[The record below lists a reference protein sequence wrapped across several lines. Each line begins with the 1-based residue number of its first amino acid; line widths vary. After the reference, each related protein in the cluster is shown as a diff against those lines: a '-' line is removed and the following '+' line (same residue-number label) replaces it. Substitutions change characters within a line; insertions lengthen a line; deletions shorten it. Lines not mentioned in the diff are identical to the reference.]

1 LNTELEILKV
11 YSEIHLQTNRLSL
24 FFTVKQ
30 QELILLQMKYQFEND
45 LGILNYLSGTN
56 EKSAIVLTQPE
67 MELKPLIALGS
78 SIYNQQFEIDSLS
91 IQNQKENIANNYK
104 PSVLLFADAGYNST
118 LIGQS
123 YKNFGNS
130 VGFNSIPM
138 MEIKGNCKPQK

>member
-1 LNTELEILKV
+1 
-11 YSEIHLQTNRLSL
+11 
-24 FFTVKQ
+24 
-30 QELILLQMKYQFEND
+30 
-45 LGILNYLSGTN
+45 
-56 EKSAIVLTQPE
+56 
-67 MELKPLIALGS
+67 MELKPLAAGS

-130 VGFNSIPM
+130 VGFNLSIP
-138 MEIKGNCKPQK
+138 IYDGNQRQLQTTKKMN

>member
-1 LNTELEILKV
+1 LNTELEIQKV
-11 YSEIHLQTNRLSL
+11 YSEIHLQTNRLFL

-78 SIYNQQFEIDSLS
+78 STTI
-91 IQNQKENIANNYK
+91 
-104 PSVLLFADAGYNST
+104 
-118 LIGQS
+118 
-123 YKNFGNS
+123 
-130 VGFNSIPM
+130 
-138 MEIKGNCKPQK
+138 

>member
-1 LNTELEILKV
+1 LLF
-11 YSEIHLQTNRLSL
+11 LS
-24 FFTVKQ
+24 TVKQ

-67 MELKPLIALGS
+67 MELKPLIAPGS

-130 VGFNSIPM
+130 VGFNLSIP
-138 MEIKGNCKPQK
+138 IYDGNQRQLQTTKMN

>member
-1 LNTELEILKV
+1 
-11 YSEIHLQTNRLSL
+11 
-24 FFTVKQ
+24 
-30 QELILLQMKYQFEND
+30 MKYQFEND

-67 MELKPLIALGS
+67 MELKPLIALS

-130 VGFNSIPM
+130 VGFNLSIP
-138 MEIKGNCKPQK
+138 IYDGNQRQLQTTK